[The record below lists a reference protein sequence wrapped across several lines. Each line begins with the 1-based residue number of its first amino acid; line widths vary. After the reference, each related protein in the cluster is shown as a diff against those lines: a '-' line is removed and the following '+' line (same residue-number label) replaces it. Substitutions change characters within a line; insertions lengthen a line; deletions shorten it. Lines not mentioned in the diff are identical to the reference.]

1 MAVMSYAKAVALGL
15 AEAMEEDDRV
25 FCLGED
31 VGYGGAYG
39 ATQGLRDRF
48 GADRVRDTPI
58 SEIAIIGFSVGA
70 AVAGLR
76 PVPEIMHFDFICV
89 AMDQVVNQAAKMRYM
104 FGGKATLPLVIRCG
118 TGGWLNAA
126 AQHSQSL
133 EAWFTHIPGL
143 KVATAGTPADVRKL
157 MLAAIRDDNPVIL
170 QEALSLYEESGEVPD
185 TPEDWVLGKAAMKRE
200 GSDVTIVTWG
210 AMVPR
215 VMKAV
220 ETLASDGID
229 AEVIDLISLFPW
241 DRDAVLASVAKT
253 NRLVIS
259 HQASRRGGFGGEIAA
274 EVAEKGF
281 DSLDAPILRVGA
293 LNTPVPF
300 SPPLEEYVLPTA
312 QRVVDAVKSI
322 AA

>member
-1 MAVMSYAKAVALGL
+1 MTVMSYAKAVALGL

-58 SEIAIIGFSVGA
+58 SEIAIVGLSVGA
-70 AVAGLR
+70 ALAGLR
-76 PVPEIMHFDFICV
+76 PVPEIMHFDFITV

-143 KVATAGTPADVRKL
+143 KVATAGAPADIRNL
-157 MLAAIRDDNPVIL
+157 LLAAIRDDNPVIV
-170 QEALSLYEESGEVPD
+170 QEALSLYEEMGEVPD
-185 TPEDWVLGKAAMKRE
+185 APEDWVLGRAITKRS

-215 VMKAV
+215 VMSAA
-220 ETLASDGID
+220 ETLASEGID
-229 AEVIDLISLFPW
+229 AEVLDLISLFPW

-253 NRLVIS
+253 NRLVIA

-312 QRVVDAVKSI
+312 QRVVDAVRSI

>member
-1 MAVMSYAKAVALGL
+1 MSYAKAVAMSL
-15 AEAMEEDDRV
+15 AEAMDEDERV
-25 FCLGED
+25 FYLGED

-48 GADRVRDTPI
+48 GAKRVRDTPI
-58 SEIAIIGFSVGA
+58 SEIAIVGFSVGA
-70 AVAGLR
+70 AMVGLR
-76 PVPEIMHFDFICV
+76 PVPEIMHFDFVTI

-104 FGGKATLPLVIRCG
+104 SGGKAMLPLVIRCC

-143 KVATAGTPADVRKL
+143 KVATAGTPADIRNL
-157 MLAAIRDDNPVIL
+157 LLAAIRDDNPVIV
-170 QEALSLYEESGEVPD
+170 QEALSLYEESGDVPD
-185 TPEDWVLGKAAMKRE
+185 DPEHLVLGKAVTKRA

-210 AMVPR
+210 GMVPR
-215 VMKAV
+215 VMEAAD
-220 ETLASDGID
+220 TLGAEGIG

-241 DRDAVLASVAKT
+241 DHEAVLASVAKT
-253 NRLVIS
+253 NRLVVA
-259 HQASRRGGFGGEIAA
+259 HQASRRGGFGGEVAA
-274 EVAEKGF
+274 VVAEKGF

-293 LNTPVPF
+293 LNAPIPF